1 MLDTPQL
8 YFHSL
13 YINSV
18 SENDTQA
25 LLQLQVDSGQ
35 VTAPL
40 LCNIDTG
47 AEGNVIPVDISKRL
61 CPQSSYSPESAPL
74 GLTPSN
80 TTITAFGGH
89 TIPHYGICE
98 LTLSHHGHTKSYAF
112 HVVNTVGPT
121 ILGLP
126 TCRDMKLVTLN
137 HGISTTQAETASMP
151 NPQGNADARSELLC
165 QYQDCFQRIGCFQ
178 RESHFT
184 LDPTVPPVIH
194 PPQRVP
200 EALREPLKR
209 ELDALVEQGIIPEVD
224 ESTDWVNSFVCVT
237 KANGT
242 LRLCLETKDF
252 NRVIKRPLHCTP
264 TLDDVFPKLNGAKYF
279 SIVDARN
286 GF

>member
-40 LCNIDTG
+40 LCKIDTG
-47 AEGNVIPVDISKRL
+47 AEGNVIPVDVYKRL
-61 CPQSSYSPESAPL
+61 CPQSSYSPEGAPL

-98 LTLSHHGHTKSYAF
+98 LTLSHHGHIKSYAF

-165 QYQDCFQRIGCFQ
+165 QYQDCFQGIGCFQ
-178 RESHFT
+178 GEFHIT

-194 PPQRVP
+194 PPRRVP

-209 ELDALVEQGIIPEVD
+209 ELDALVEQGIIAKVD
-224 ESTDWVNSFVCVT
+224 EPTDWVNSLVCVT

-242 LRLCLETKDF
+242 LRLRLDPKDL
-252 NRVIKRPLHCTP
+252 NRAIKRPHH
-264 TLDDVFPKLNGAKYF
+264 
-279 SIVDARN
+279 
-286 GF
+286 